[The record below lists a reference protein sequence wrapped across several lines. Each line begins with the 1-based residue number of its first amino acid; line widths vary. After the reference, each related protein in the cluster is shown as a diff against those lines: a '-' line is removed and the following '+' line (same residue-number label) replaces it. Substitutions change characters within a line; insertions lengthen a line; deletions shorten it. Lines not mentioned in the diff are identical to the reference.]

1 MEMALA
7 EQTNLPPQMTDEE
20 QRSLCFKLFNSFW
33 QDAGNKGI
41 PFDTVGTMA
50 ISAALFG
57 LVAKHGAATTAEFVE
72 DLAKSVH
79 EGAFNMNQ
87 QTH

>member
-1 MEMALA
+1 MEIALA
-7 EQTNLPPQMTDEE
+7 ERIDLPPQMSDEE
-20 QRSLCFKLFNSFW
+20 QRSLCFKLFNTFW
-33 QDAGNKGI
+33 NDAGNRGI

-57 LVAKHGAATTAEFVE
+57 LVAKHGTETTAEFLE
-72 DLAKSVH
+72 DLARTVR
-79 EGAFNMNQ
+79 EGAFEMEQ

>member
-1 MEMALA
+1 MEIALA
-7 EQTNLPPQMTDEE
+7 ERIDLPPQMSDEE
-20 QRSLCFKLFNSFW
+20 QRSLCFKLFNTFW
-33 QDAGNKGI
+33 NDAGNQGI

-57 LVAKHGAATTAEFVE
+57 LVAKHGTETTAEFLE
-72 DLAKSVH
+72 DLAKTVR
-79 EGAFNMNQ
+79 EGAFDMEQ

>member
-1 MEMALA
+1 MEIALA
-7 EQTNLPPQMTDEE
+7 ERIDLPLQMSDEE
-20 QRSLCFKLFNSFW
+20 QRSLCFKLFNTFW
-33 QDAGNKGI
+33 NDAGNQGI

-57 LVAKHGAATTAEFVE
+57 LVAKHGTETTAEFLE
-72 DLAKSVH
+72 DLARTVR
-79 EGAFNMNQ
+79 EGAFEMEQ

>member
-1 MEMALA
+1 MEFALA
-7 EQTNLPPQMTDEE
+7 ERINVPPQMSDEE
-20 QRSLCFKLFNSFW
+20 QRSLCFKMFNSFW
-33 QDAGNKGI
+33 QEACTQGI

-57 LVAKHGAATTAEFVE
+57 LVAKHGLGTTAEFLE
-72 DLAKSVH
+72 DLTKSVR
-79 EGAFNMNQ
+79 EGAFNMAQ

>member
-1 MEMALA
+1 MEIALA
-7 EQTNLPPQMTDEE
+7 QRLDMPPQMTDEE
-20 QRSLCFKLFNSFW
+20 QRTLCFKLFNAFW
-33 QDAGNKGI
+33 NDAGNRGI

-57 LVAKHGAATTAEFVE
+57 LVAKHGTETTAEFLE
-72 DLAKSVH
+72 DLAKTVR
-79 EGAFNMNQ
+79 EGAFEMQQ